1 MHVLVLFNNIFYKF
15 IFFLFLNHRFNF
27 FKSYF
32 LFFKRSNIKEIIETI
47 MAYMN
52 YISHTYIYIYIYI
65 KADNI
70 YYHILS
76 HI

>member
-52 YISHTYIYIYIYI
+52 YISYILIYDSHITHIYIYIYIY
-65 KADNI
+65 
-70 YYHILS
+70 L
-76 HI
+76 